1 MTWIYRSRLHPDE
14 LPDHDADTLA
24 RVREDDAECG
34 RQIAAMRAELV
45 DVRAKLAAPETRTPE
60 LETREARLASLLEVP
75 HV

>member
-1 MTWIYRSRLHPDE
+1 MTWIYRSRLHPSE
-14 LPDHDADTLA
+14 CPDDDV
-24 RVREDDAECG
+24 RVRVRINLDDAECG

>member
-45 DVRAKLAAPETRTPE
+45 DVRAKLAKARTPE

-75 HV
+75 DV